1 MCQKADAKE
10 SERPVTLIIGS
21 RIVASVSRKCD
32 LTIIYLYFVC
42 FVFFFLNRT
51 VTVADYISRAESQ
64 SRQIT
69 KDGKKNKDVVST

>member
-10 SERPVTLIIGS
+10 SERPVTLLIGS

-42 FVFFFLNRT
+42 LYFSFKSHS
-51 VTVADYISRAESQ
+51 DC
-64 SRQIT
+64 
-69 KDGKKNKDVVST
+69 G

>member
-1 MCQKADAKE
+1 M
-10 SERPVTLIIGS
+10 
-21 RIVASVSRKCD
+21 
-32 LTIIYLYFVC
+32 TIIIRVLCLYF
-42 FVFFFLNRT
+42 FLFLNCT

>member
-1 MCQKADAKE
+1 MACFN
-10 SERPVTLIIGS
+10 
-21 RIVASVSRKCD
+21 KCD
-32 LTIIYLYFVC
+32 MTINLCLC
-42 FVFFFLNRT
+42 FVIVCVCFLNRT